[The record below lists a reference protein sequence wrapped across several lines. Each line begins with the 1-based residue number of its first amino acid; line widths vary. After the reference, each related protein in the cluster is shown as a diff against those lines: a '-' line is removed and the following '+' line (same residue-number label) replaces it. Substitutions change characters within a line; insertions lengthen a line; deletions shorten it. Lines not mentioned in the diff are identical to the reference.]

1 METTASELHRYFRI
15 FKKRVGI
22 IAVVAALAVG
32 GVVFQLAAQPPRYSA
47 DVSVLVTPQ
56 NGSVLQGSPDLN
68 AGFRD
73 VVLANIMYLMH
84 SRTLFE
90 RAGERLGM
98 SPWALQSRVHVTP
111 VRGTDVVTVSA
122 TDGDPERAA
131 LIANT
136 VTQEF
141 ADYYSQLNRSEATS
155 ARKFIED
162 QLSRTK
168 DRLAQSED
176 ELLAFKTRNGAIG
189 LSDQVSRMVGR
200 TLDLQAQYDQAIL
213 DQKTAQTRLEAIQA
227 RLRSQTGQLAQLSI
241 QTNPVFVKLR
251 DNLTNLEFDLATLRQ
266 TYTDQ
271 HPKVQTL
278 IGRIAAVKKEMNDE
292 AARVVGGQSLGMSPV
307 REQLARDFVL
317 GQVEAEAARSKSSG
331 ITQILAKMQ
340 ANLNTLPANEVA
352 LARLQRNV
360 RVHEDTYMRLSALYE
375 EALIKERRAGSS
387 GQAAVIVVDPA
398 AVPSRPESTKL
409 PSMVMFAALIGVVLG
424 AAVSL
429 LVESLDD
436 RVRSAPEAEG
446 VYGVPVLAAIP
457 TMDPRSHR
465 HLSGAPA
472 MSTVSMPVI
481 IAALLGLGAAAIS
494 LFLVHQQGLGADH
507 GAFFGR
513 LFDVFQTVR

>member
-56 NGSVLQGSPDLN
+56 NGGVLQGSPDLN

-98 SPWALQSRVHVTP
+98 SHWALQSRVHVTP

-168 DRLAQSED
+168 ERLAQ
-176 ELLAFKTRNGAIG
+176 
-189 LSDQVSRMVGR
+189 
-200 TLDLQAQYDQAIL
+200 
-213 DQKTAQTRLEAIQA
+213 
-227 RLRSQTGQLAQLSI
+227 
-241 QTNPVFVKLR
+241 
-251 DNLTNLEFDLATLRQ
+251 
-266 TYTDQ
+266 
-271 HPKVQTL
+271 
-278 IGRIAAVKKEMNDE
+278 
-292 AARVVGGQSLGMSPV
+292 
-307 REQLARDFVL
+307 
-317 GQVEAEAARSKSSG
+317 
-331 ITQILAKMQ
+331 
-340 ANLNTLPANEVA
+340 
-352 LARLQRNV
+352 
-360 RVHEDTYMRLSALYE
+360 
-375 EALIKERRAGSS
+375 
-387 GQAAVIVVDPA
+387 
-398 AVPSRPESTKL
+398 
-409 PSMVMFAALIGVVLG
+409 
-424 AAVSL
+424 
-429 LVESLDD
+429 
-436 RVRSAPEAEG
+436 
-446 VYGVPVLAAIP
+446 
-457 TMDPRSHR
+457 
-465 HLSGAPA
+465 
-472 MSTVSMPVI
+472 
-481 IAALLGLGAAAIS
+481 
-494 LFLVHQQGLGADH
+494 
-507 GAFFGR
+507 
-513 LFDVFQTVR
+513 